1 MTREELTSRV
11 TQAVMEALARRAG
24 GADGTEAPCPRPPLP
39 DLTDP
44 AFKAQVLVEN
54 PNNPEGLAQM
64 KRRTP
69 ARIAVGN
76 AGPRLRTQTYLT
88 LRAEHAGAQ
97 DAVFRD
103 VSPELLKE
111 LDLVSFSTLCRDRN
125 EHLTR
130 PDLGRRFSPETLE
143 DMKKRCVRS
152 PQVQVYLSDGLSSQ
166 AVEANGADILPALM
180 DGLHDEGLRV
190 GPPFFVRFGR
200 VPAMDVVSETLDAE
214 VTCVL
219 IGERPGLATAN
230 SMSAYISYRATVG
243 MPESRRTVVSNI
255 HAAGIPAVEAGAHI
269 AQLIRTI
276 LEKQTS
282 GVELQQ

>member
-1 MTREELTSRV
+1 MTREELTARV
-11 TQAVMEALARRAG
+11 TRAVMEELARQAG
-24 GADGTEAPCPRPPLP
+24 GGEAPCPRPPLP

-44 AFKAQVLVEN
+44 AFKARVLVEN
-54 PNNPEGLAQM
+54 PNNPEGLVQM

-103 VSPELLKE
+103 VSPELIQE
-111 LDLVSFSTLCRDRN
+111 LELFSFSTLCRDRN

-143 DMKKRCVRS
+143 EMKKRCTHS

-166 AVEANGADILPALM
+166 AIEANGADILPALM

-190 GPPFFVRFGR
+190 GTPFFVRFGR

-255 HAAGIPAVEAGAHI
+255 HTAGIPAVEAGAHI

-276 LEKQTS
+276 LEKRAS